1 METKANFALI
11 GALLVLSVVAFAAF
25 TLWLGQ
31 SQFSRDF
38 DTYEVVF
45 DGPVTLE
52 TGADVRFNGI
62 SVGEVTRVA
71 IDRENDKLVR
81 ARIRV
86 NSETPVRTDSF
97 AEIDLA
103 GITGLTFVQIQ
114 AGSQDAPLLE
124 SRAGEPIPVIRSELN
139 ALAQIFAG
147 GAQVLETANEGL
159 VNISELLSV
168 ENVGAFSN
176 TLANLDALTNNLSS
190 DIDLSRE
197 ISTTL
202 ASVRRASDDFGEAS
216 RTFTELGQSANT
228 EIKALRSDV
237 SVLVSDLRQTIS
249 GIDQLTGTATSTLED
264 ASSVIS
270 PAIGAVEEYRLAG
283 QDLRILIDRLDSL
296 AKELE
301 QNPQSIV
308 TGTPKPFEKQGRR
321 R

>member
-1 METKANFALI
+1 METRANFALI
-11 GALLVLSVVAFAAF
+11 GALVVLSVVAFAAF

-31 SQFSRDF
+31 SQFNRDF
-38 DTYEVVF
+38 DVYEVVF

-52 TGADVRFNGI
+52 SGADVRFNGI

-103 GITGLTFVQIQ
+103 GITGLTYVQIQ
-114 AGSQDAPLLE
+114 AGSQNAALIERRPGD
-124 SRAGEPIPVIRSELN
+124 PIPVIRSELN

-147 GAQVLETANEGL
+147 GAAVLETANEGL
-159 VNISELLSV
+159 ENISELLS
-168 ENVGAFSN
+168 EDNVAALSS
-176 TLANLDALTNNLSS
+176 TLANIDAVSGNLASE
-190 DIDLSRE
+190 IDLSTE
-197 ISTTL
+197 IASTL
-202 ASVRRASDDFGEAS
+202 ASIRRASNDFGEAS
-216 RTFTELGQSANT
+216 RAFTDLGNSADV

-237 SVLVSDLRQTIS
+237 STLVADLRHTITQ
-249 GIDQLTGTATSTLED
+249 IDQLTGTATQTLGS
-264 ASSVIS
+264 AATVID
-270 PAIGAVEEYRLAG
+270 PAVGTIQEYRLAG

-296 AKELE
+296 ARELE

-308 TGTPKPFEKQGRR
+308 TGTPKPYEKGR
-321 R
+321 

>member
-1 METKANFALI
+1 METRANFALI
-11 GALLVLSVVAFAAF
+11 GALVILSVVAFAAF

-31 SQFSRDF
+31 SQFNREF
-38 DTYEVVF
+38 DVYEVVF

-114 AGSQDAPLLE
+114 AGSQSAPLLE
-124 SRAGEPIPVIRSELN
+124 RRPGDPVPVIRSELN

-147 GAQVLETANEGL
+147 GAEVLETANEGL
-159 VNISELLSV
+159 QSIRQLLSE
-168 ENVGAFSN
+168 ENVAALSGTLQNIDTVTSN
-176 TLANLDALTNNLSS
+176 LADSGDLTG
-190 DIDLSRE
+190 E
-197 ISTTL
+197 ISATL
-202 ASVRRASDDFGEAS
+202 ASIRSASDEFSEAS
-216 RTFTELGQSANT
+216 RSFTKPGETASE
-228 EIKALRSDV
+228 EIQLLRSDV
-237 SVLVSDLRQTIS
+237 SLMVTDIRQTITR
-249 GIDQLTGTATSTLED
+249 IDQLTGTATQTLGE
-264 ASSVIS
+264 ATSVID
-270 PAIGAVEEYRLAG
+270 PAIGTIEEYRLAG

-296 AKELE
+296 ARELE
-301 QNPQSIV
+301 QNPQALV
-308 TGTPKPFEKQGRR
+308 TGTPKPYEKGRR
-321 R
+321 